1 MGSVMSHLRMRSA
14 GPKLKF
20 GGGLCLALCVAL
32 GCGDDSLA
40 SGSGDSETT
49 GSGTQATGEDSV
61 GSTGVSTTTGG
72 ETSSSVGDETTD
84 DADILELLQAIPGVE
99 VVERFD
105 SDAEGRFFEMTYEVA
120 NDHDDPDA
128 GSFGLYMTLIHRD
141 IDAPMVFYT
150 TGYHNYFYDYE
161 VELSR
166 IVGGNQLSVEKRFTG
181 ISIPDADWS
190 KLNAAQVA
198 ADGHAVVTAL
208 STIYGAAWL
217 RTGASLGGEDAVYHH
232 YYYPDDFAGV
242 VSYVSPFVL
251 GLADGRFI
259 KHFSDAVDADCQ
271 AQLEALQVVMLSDYR
286 GALVAEL
293 ELQVMAEELTRI
305 GSYDDALQTLVLE
318 MPWNLWQSFGMSAC
332 SGLPSAD
339 DPELSVDELMMLLD
353 GLAGGVAGVTD
364 QAFEGFQAYSYQAFT
379 QLGRPALP
387 LAHLQG
393 LVDDD
398 YVDLETGMGPVGVP
412 MPFEPTFLP
421 KIHNWVATS
430 ATDII
435 FVYGALDPWG
445 AGRIDASENPG
456 VATYQAPTGIH
467 ATQIQSLSTEQE
479 AAIEAEISA
488 WIGAELGLLSP
499 LGTAPNLRVPR

>member
-1 MGSVMSHLRMRSA
+1 MGVVMHLRIRSA
-14 GPKLKF
+14 GPRDKLA
-20 GGGLCLALCVAL
+20 GGLCLALCLAL
-32 GCGDDSLA
+32 GCGDDGLA
-40 SGSGDSETT
+40 STSGDSETT
-49 GSGTQATGEDSV
+49 GSDTEGSV
-61 GSTGVSTTTGG
+61 GSTETSG
-72 ETSSSVGDETTD
+72 ETSGETTD

-105 SDAEGRFFEMTYEVA
+105 SDADGRFFEMTYEVA
-120 NDHDDPDA
+120 NDHDDADA

-141 IDAPMVFYT
+141 IDAPMVYYT
-150 TGYHNYFYDYE
+150 TGYRNYFYDYE

-181 ISIPDADWS
+181 ISIPDADWT

-208 STIYGAAWL
+208 GTIYSAPWL

-232 YYYPDDFAGV
+232 YYYPEDFAGV

-271 AQLEALQVVMLSDYR
+271 TQLEALQVVMLSDFR
-286 GALVAEL
+286 AALVAEL
-293 ELQVMAEELTRI
+293 ELQVTAEELTRI
-305 GSYDDALQTLVLE
+305 GGHDAALQTLVLE
-318 MPWNLWQSFGMSAC
+318 MPWNLWQSFGLSAC
-332 SGLPSAD
+332 SELPIAD
-339 DPELSVDELMMLLD
+339 DPELSVEELLTVLD
-353 GLAGGVAGVTD
+353 GLTGGVAGVTD
-364 QAFEGFQAYSYQAFT
+364 QAFTGYQAYAYQAFT

-412 MPFEPTFLP
+412 LPFDPTFLP
-421 KIHNWVATS
+421 ALHNWVATEAS
-430 ATDII
+430 DII
-435 FVYGALDPWG
+435 FVYGSLDPWS
-445 AGRIDASENPG
+445 AGKIDASENPG
-456 VATYQAPTGIH
+456 VVTYHAPTGIH
-467 ATQIQSLSTEQE
+467 ATHIQSLSADEE

-488 WIGAELGLLSP
+488 WIGADLGLLAP
-499 LGTAPNLRVPR
+499 LDAAPDIRVPR